1 MPWSVPDRQLLD
13 VADALIAVLPVSID
27 INQAMEEIIEA
38 LGDSQAKLVGVILN
52 ELSPPAAARQRG
64 KQYA

>member
-13 VADALIAVLPVSID
+13 GADALIAVLPVSID
-27 INQAMEEIIEA
+27 INEAMEGIIDA

-52 ELSPPAAARQRG
+52 ELSPPAASRQRG